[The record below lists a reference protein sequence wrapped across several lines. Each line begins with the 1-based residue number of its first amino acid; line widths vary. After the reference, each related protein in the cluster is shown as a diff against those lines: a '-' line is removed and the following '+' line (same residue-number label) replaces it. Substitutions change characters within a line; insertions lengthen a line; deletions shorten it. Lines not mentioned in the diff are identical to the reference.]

1 MKKTILNLSLAAMM
15 MLGGTLVAEAKDKP
29 VKSENELTEAQVQRL
44 EEIDA
49 RVLEIKEMDFSE
61 MTRAEK
67 KEVKSELKELHKE
80 AKQNRG
86 SGIYISTGALIIIII
101 LLIILL

>member
-1 MKKTILNLSLAAMM
+1 MKKHILNFSLAAAL
-15 MLGGTLVAEAKDKP
+15 MLGGTSASLAADKP
-29 VKSENELTEAQVQRL
+29 AKAENELTEAQVKRL

-61 MTRAEK
+61 MDRAER
-67 KEVKSELKELHKE
+67 KEIKSELKELHKE
-80 AKQNRG
+80 AKQNGG

>member
-1 MKKTILNLSLAAMM
+1 MKKTILNLSLATALL
-15 MLGGTLVAEAKDKP
+15 LGITPVTVAKDKP
-29 VKSENELTEAQVQRL
+29 ASHEELTEAQIQRL

-49 RVLEIKEMDFSE
+49 RVHEIKQMEF
-61 MTRAEK
+61 AELS
-67 KEVKSELKELHKE
+67 KEERKEIKGELKELQKE
-80 AKQNRG
+80 AKQNGG

>member
-1 MKKTILNLSLAAMM
+1 MKKTILNLSLATAMV
-15 MLGGTLVAEAKDKP
+15 LGGTTATMAKDKP
-29 VKSENELTEAQVQRL
+29 AKSENELTEAQAQRM

-49 RVLEIKEMDFSE
+49 RVLEIKQMEFAEMS
-61 MTRAEK
+61 
-67 KEVKSELKELHKE
+67 KEERKEIKSELKSLHKE
-80 AKQNRG
+80 AKQNSG